1 MSFGQTPGVTLGGK
15 LVPRD
20 SMYVYLLWGN
30 SVMSGRDT
38 PADTI
43 TNNYA
48 WKYVMT
54 SACGTYKGTCPPQ
67 YSWQPGIDPMCFDS
81 KNPLN
86 GAIKYS
92 PGTPLV
98 KRLVKDYPGYHFG
111 IAQLSGS
118 AWNFSGHYL
127 PTAGDYKTMVT
138 QALALKPNVHLAGIV
153 MIFNI
158 VEIQYSNGDSTY
170 AGVANYFNDID
181 TMISHFRR
189 DVGIDSLPLIQ
200 SDYPVLGGKDTT
212 SDYSIKGPWAPAIRV
227 LMRNNAKIPQLI
239 RNAVLIPTDS
249 LTMYTEDGLYTH
261 YNHNGDYKWANRVAD
276 SISARH
282 WVPVK
287 STTEV
292 PTQACGSYRT
302 KASPTLRKVFFN
314 GANNEMFNAIEA
326 VFFPDGR
333 RAFQV
338 SNAQLSTI
346 RLRPG
351 VYLVR
356 FHNLETKQ

>member
-1 MSFGQTPGVTLGGK
+1 MPFGQTPGVTLGGK

-30 SVMSGRDT
+30 SVLSGRDT

-54 SACGTYKGTCPPQ
+54 STCGTYKGTCPPQ

-92 PGTPLV
+92 PATPFL
-98 KRLVKDYPGYHFG
+98 KRLAKDYPGYHFG
-111 IAQLSGS
+111 VAQLSGS
-118 AWNFSGHYL
+118 AWKFTNYL
-127 PTAGDYKTMVT
+127 PTSGDYKAMVA
-138 QALALKPNVHLAGIV
+138 QVDSLKPKAHIAGII

-170 AGVANYFNDID
+170 ADVVNYFNNID
-181 TMISHFRR
+181 TTITHFRR

-227 LMRNNAKIPQLI
+227 LMHNNAKIPQLI
-239 RNAVLIPTDS
+239 KNAVLIPTDS

-282 WVPVK
+282 WGPAK
-287 STTEV
+287 TTTEV

-314 GANNEMFNAIEA
+314 GANNEVFSAAEA
-326 VFFPDGR
+326 VFLPDGR
-333 RAFQV
+333 RAFQG

-346 RLRPG
+346 RLCPG

-356 FHNLETKQ
+356 VHKLETKQ